1 MSHTPESQHWYD
13 RDGKPVFTV
22 KSKDGRDI
30 APDIRH
36 ARKLGLVPGFNAIS
50 KVLSSPALERYK
62 QEQAILAALTLTRTP
77 GEDDKSFLA
86 RVREDS
92 AAHAKQRA
100 EEGTAVHKAIEQH
113 IRGQAFDKKWAE
125 HVLCVM
131 EKLDG
136 IPRPFVGDF
145 KTKPTLTKKDGSLLK
160 DEDLFFDEHI
170 MQLCAYVAGLRE
182 QFKRPNEKPVFT
194 KDGFVMEK
202 TFASH
207 LGYGGRVDIQ
217 GGFQGDGP
225 LPLMTLASIFIG
237 VMDKKVRVK
246 LWSLEESD
254 RGWKMFEHALAV
266 WKLRNRYESG
276 WVMCTPSI
284 HLPNMNA
291 TTLSSPALTVDGH
304 LGISSERRK

>member
-13 RDGKPVFTV
+13 RNGQPVYTV

-100 EEGTAVHKAIEQH
+100 EEGTKVHKAIEQWL
-113 IRGQAFDKKWAE
+113 RGESFTVEWSKHCKA
-125 HVLCVM
+125 VI
-131 EKLDG
+131 KLLESLPPSF
-136 IPRPFVGDF
+136 IGDF
-145 KTKPTLTKKDGSLLK
+145 KTKESLEGKREKDV
-160 DEDLFFDEHI
+160 FYNEHI
-170 MQLCAYVAGLRE
+170 MQLAAYRS
-182 QFKRPNEKPVFT
+182 
-194 KDGFVMEK
+194 GFALPFPHVEPITGQK
-202 TFASH
+202 FICETTFASSQ
-207 LGYGGRVDIQ
+207 GYGGRIDVHS
-217 GGFQGDGP
+217 
-225 LPLMTLASIFIG
+225 LVTHSTSSVVSIAISINEPG
-237 VMDKKVRVK
+237 K
-246 LWSLEESD
+246 LLHKIWTEEEAQHGLKLFS
-254 RGWKMFEHALAV
+254 HALAV

-276 WVMCTPSI
+276 WTTSTSLTPTRI
-284 HLPNMNA
+284 Q
-291 TTLSSPALTVDGH
+291 V
-304 LGISSERRK
+304 ISSVTNISTGETYE